1 MKITLFYKSGGLL
14 TRKAGA
20 LKLYV
25 VPWGKQV
32 SDLMWKKLPD
42 SIRAKTISRQRHLTI
57 SKTKKETTCQLWKYV
72 EKKYEKKR
80 IIWDEAEQK
89 CYLKLLR
96 YNRTLVCKHHSPL
109 KEIKSAYWRCWFLV
123 RERKNETGSSCT
135 RKARLCPRRT
145 WDVKRI
151 PIQGFSTRQIW
162 NNFSSK
168 MGNHNNRL

>member
-72 EKKYEKKR
+72 EKKYEKKSL
-80 IIWDEAEQK
+80 IWGEAEQK

-109 KEIKSAYWRCWFLV
+109 KETKSAYWRCWFLG
-123 RERKNETGSSCT
+123 RERTKWDCIILHQESKAVSPKNLGCQKDTESRFFHSPNLKQFQQQNG
-135 RKARLCPRRT
+135 
-145 WDVKRI
+145 
-151 PIQGFSTRQIW
+151 
-162 NNFSSK
+162 
-168 MGNHNNRL
+168 